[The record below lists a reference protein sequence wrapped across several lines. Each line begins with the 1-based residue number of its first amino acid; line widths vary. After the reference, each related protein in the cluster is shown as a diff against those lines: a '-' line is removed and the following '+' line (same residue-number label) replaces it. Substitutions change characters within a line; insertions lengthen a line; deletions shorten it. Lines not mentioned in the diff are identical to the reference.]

1 MLSCCQRLP
10 CLFST
15 HSAQYSL
22 EWPLGNGLQ
31 LQQLCHPILSLSHW
45 QTGQEETQ
53 ESVVGFLVLLGFGV
67 APEIPHCPTNE
78 SSARYSSAIP
88 PNPSNSEPTAFH
100 VGMAGCCSACCMSPI
115 CKGSP
120 RYLRDWVQL
129 LGCILGT
136 GIPHHHQSPCEN
148 KGCRS
153 PLLSRGPTI
162 SVLGGLSEAPCSWV

>member
-1 MLSCCQRLP
+1 MLSCCQRLL
-10 CLFST
+10 CLFSP

-88 PNPSNSEPTAFH
+88 PNPQQRRTH
-100 VGMAGCCSACCMSPI
+100 C
-115 CKGSP
+115 
-120 RYLRDWVQL
+120 
-129 LGCILGT
+129 
-136 GIPHHHQSPCEN
+136 
-148 KGCRS
+148 
-153 PLLSRGPTI
+153 LSRGNGWLLLCLLHVTHLQRVSQVSQGLGAAPWMHSWHWNPTP
-162 SVLGGLSEAPCSWV
+162 SPKSQ